1 MGDFIDRAAKY
12 CPEKTARALSIMNTD
27 IDTYKKV
34 IDELTDVKDIVMT
47 KEEIENFCARYDT
60 VPANFTFTPGG
71 YTKEEAI
78 NAFVE
83 KFCK

>member
-1 MGDFIDRAAKY
+1 MKF
-12 CPEKTARALSIMNTD
+12 
-27 IDTYKKV
+27 
-34 IDELTDVKDIVMT
+34 T
-47 KEEIENFCARYDT
+47 KEEIEKYCSRYDT

-78 NAFVE
+78 NAFTK